1 MAYRYEDEEEE
12 LVSMSLGDHLEEL
25 RLRLLRVIFAS
36 FGGMI
41 LCLLIGKYLVE
52 WLQAPY
58 HYALDR
64 TELDIPLKT
73 LYPAEGF
80 LVYLKV
86 CLIFGMVLAA
96 PYLFY
101 QVWAFIAAGLYRR
114 EKRFVHSVAPASAIL
129 FVVGVAFFLM
139 VVARFAMLFFI
150 KFDQSMMLEPNWS
163 LQRYTNLIL
172 TLMLVFGLAFQ
183 MPIAIVFAERF
194 GLVTLQQFGAAR
206 RYIILGLVVA
216 AAIATPPDVISQIA
230 LAIPLYGLFEG
241 SLLFCRFMRWRQ
253 RKAES
258 SDDPKGPTP
267 PPPTGPSGPD
277 ASSPSDGPAPAADD
291 APARPDGE
299 GQAPHEDPSDTQEQT
314 PEAGGE
320 DRAGDAPP
328 HESIYDQ
335 TEPTTGYEEPPERSP
350 SQTPPAEDA
359 PDHGEEGSD
368 PTPVEEPAPPAD
380 GSSDPDDSDDH
391 DRPPATGA

>member
-58 HYALDR
+58 HYALDK
-64 TELDIPLKT
+64 TKLDIPLKT

-86 CLIFGMVLAA
+86 CLIFGMVMAA
-96 PYLFY
+96 PYIFY

-194 GLVTLQQFGAAR
+194 GLVTVQQFGTAR

-258 SDDPKGPTP
+258 SDGPKGPTP
-267 PPPTGPSGPD
+267 PPPTGSSGSD
-277 ASSPSDGPAPAADD
+277 TSPPNGGPAPATDD
-291 APARPDGE
+291 APVQP
-299 GQAPHEDPSDTQEQT
+299 
-314 PEAGGE
+314 GGE
-320 DRAGDAPP
+320 DQPSGQGPPGTQDERPDTGPDDRSGDGSTP
-328 HESIYDQ
+328 ESIYDQ
-335 TEPTTGYEEPPERSP
+335 AEPMTGYEEPPERP
-350 SQTPPAEDA
+350 QGRTPPAEDVTDRGDA
-359 PDHGEEGSD
+359 GGGP
-368 PTPVEEPAPPAD
+368 PPVEEPAPPVN
-380 GSSDPDDSDDH
+380 GSSDPDESDDH
-391 DRPPATGA
+391 DRPPADGA

>member
-58 HYALDR
+58 HYALDK

-96 PYLFY
+96 PYIFY

-114 EKRFVHSVAPASAIL
+114 EKRFVHSVAPASAVL
-129 FVVGVAFFLM
+129 FVAGVAFFLM

-194 GLVTLQQFGAAR
+194 GLVTVQQFGTAR

-258 SDDPKGPTP
+258 SDGPKGPTP
-267 PPPTGPSGPD
+267 PPPTGS
-277 ASSPSDGPAPAADD
+277 SSPDTPSPGDGPAPAADD
-291 APARPDGE
+291 APTRADEE
-299 GQAPHEDPSDTQEQT
+299 GQAPHEEAPGTQEDT
-314 PEAGGE
+314 PDTGPD
-320 DRAGDAPP
+320 DRGGDASTY
-328 HESIYDQ
+328 ESLYDQ
-335 TEPTTGYEEPPERSP
+335 AEPTTGYEEPPERP
-350 SQTPPAEDA
+350 RGRTPPAEDA
-359 PDHGEEGSD
+359 PDHREGGSD

-380 GSSDPDDSDDH
+380 GNADSTDSSDR
-391 DRPPATGA
+391 DRPPAEGA